1 MIFDFQTIL
10 FFITLFLGLSW
21 LIGKRILKK
30 DSEFYEVCGA
40 MFPILLLIFLFRSFA
55 YEPFRIPSASMMPTL
70 ERGDFILVNKFAF
83 NIRMPLTGKTIF
95 TNKEPKRGD
104 VLVFDFPCD
113 RDIKYIKRLIGL
125 PGDEIAYRNKQLTIN
140 GESIISSYDSVF
152 KDPKQYGSHV
162 YNESINGIDH
172 QLLLTPSRRGRE
184 GVYTVPEGSY
194 FVMGDNRD
202 NSTDSRFDCPGFV
215 PTDHIVGSATRI
227 WFNWD
232 FSTMPKWSRIGDKI
246 K

>member
-40 MFPILLLIFLFRSFA
+40 MFPILLVIFLFRSFA

-70 ERGDFILVNKFAF
+70 EKGDFILVNKFAY
-83 NIRMPLTGKTIF
+83 NLRMPLTGATII

-104 VLVFDFPCD
+104 VVVFDFPCD

-125 PGDEIAYRNKQLTIN
+125 PGDEITYKNKQLTIN

-152 KDPKQYGSHV
+152 RDPKQYGSHV
-162 YNESINGIDH
+162 YNEVINEIDH
-172 QLLLTPSRRGRE
+172 RLL
-184 GVYTVPEGSY
+184 
-194 FVMGDNRD
+194 
-202 NSTDSRFDCPGFV
+202 
-215 PTDHIVGSATRI
+215 H
-227 WFNWD
+227 
-232 FSTMPKWSRIGDKI
+232 
-246 K
+246 

>member
-40 MFPILLLIFLFRSFA
+40 MFPILLIIFLFRSFA

-70 ERGDFILVNKFAF
+70 EKGDFILVNKFAY

-113 RDIKYIKRLIGL
+113 RDIKYIKRLVGL
-125 PGDEIAYRNKQLTIN
+125 PGDEVVYRNKQLKIN

-162 YNESINGIDH
+162 YNETIDGIDH
-172 QLLLTPSRRGRE
+172 RLLLTPSRRGRE
-184 GVYTVPEGSY
+184 GTYTVPEGTY

-202 NSTDSRFDCPGFV
+202 NSTDSRFECPGFV
-215 PTDHIVGSATRI
+215 PVIMLSDQPLEYGSI
-227 WFNWD
+227 GD
-232 FSTMPKWSRIGDKI
+232 FSTFS
-246 K
+246 

>member
-125 PGDEIAYRNKQLTIN
+125 PGDEITYRNKQLTIN

-152 KDPKQYGSHV
+152 KLSL
-162 YNESINGIDH
+162 I
-172 QLLLTPSRRGRE
+172 
-184 GVYTVPEGSY
+184 
-194 FVMGDNRD
+194 
-202 NSTDSRFDCPGFV
+202 
-215 PTDHIVGSATRI
+215 HI
-227 WFNWD
+227 
-232 FSTMPKWSRIGDKI
+232 
-246 K
+246 

>member
-1 MIFDFQTIL
+1 
-10 FFITLFLGLSW
+10 
-21 LIGKRILKK
+21 
-30 DSEFYEVCGA
+30 
-40 MFPILLLIFLFRSFA
+40 
-55 YEPFRIPSASMMPTL
+55 MMPTL

-125 PGDEIAYRNKQLTIN
+125 PGDEITYRNKQLTIN
-140 GESIISSYDSVF
+140 GKSIISSYDSVF
-152 KDPKQYGSHV
+152 KDLKQYGSHV

-184 GVYTVPEGSY
+184 GIYTVPEGSY

-232 FSTMPKWSRIGDKI
+232 FSTMPKWRRIGDKI